1 MSLHGGIQRLGRSND
16 GGMENMTQRKRCDTK
31 RVQCVSAC
39 AKSLAQ
45 AGKHNERLLR
55 KQNGKDGNHCK
66 EENA

>member
-1 MSLHGGIQRLGRSND
+1 
-16 GGMENMTQRKRCDTK
+16 MTRRKRCDTK